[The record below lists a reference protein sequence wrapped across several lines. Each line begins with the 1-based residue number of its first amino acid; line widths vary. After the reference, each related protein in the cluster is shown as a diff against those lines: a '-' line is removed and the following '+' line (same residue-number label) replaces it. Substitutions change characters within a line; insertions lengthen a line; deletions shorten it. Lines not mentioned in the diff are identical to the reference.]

1 MAGAIVNRVQQKRAV
16 QAHEVKLSDAKEF
29 VDIVNSMKDFLR
41 KKMEYDQDGVNGQ
54 NGLICM
60 LTETGIGD
68 SFKKFIDEFE
78 PFENEVNRSINNNS
92 PIFY

>member
-1 MAGAIVNRVQQKRAV
+1 MAGAIVNREQQKQV

-29 VDIVNSMKDFLR
+29 VGMVNSMKDFLR

-60 LTETGIGD
+60 LKETSMGD

-78 PFENEVNRSINNNS
+78 PFENEVKRSLNNNS